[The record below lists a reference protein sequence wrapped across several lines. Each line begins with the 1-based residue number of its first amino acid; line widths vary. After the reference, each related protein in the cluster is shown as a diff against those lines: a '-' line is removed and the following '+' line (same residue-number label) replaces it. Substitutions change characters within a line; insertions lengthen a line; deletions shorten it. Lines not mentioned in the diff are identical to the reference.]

1 MTAKTSS
8 ANPSIGVKTLNM
20 NPGTG
25 ALKIRLSNNKKTLST
40 PCTKLP
46 RAHKT
51 REHLKQTEA
60 GNALPLRCHGV
71 TAALPLRCPCVT
83 PALLVSHHC
92 SATVLDYVS
101 VGSVGCA
108 LVAIAGSIYWRS
120 NGL

>member
-25 ALKIRLSNNKKTLST
+25 ALKIQLSNNKNIRST

-60 GNALPLRCHGV
+60 GKCATTALSRRYRC
-71 TAALPLRCPCVT
+71 AA
-83 PALLVSHHC
+83 PALLVSYHC
-92 SATVLDYVS
+92 SATVLVL
-101 VGSVGCA
+101 VV
-108 LVAIAGSIYWRS
+108 LVARW
-120 NGL
+120 LP